1 MAVKAVRVSVATTAT
16 ALFQADTVAA
26 SAILVRNRGTA
37 AVYLG
42 AADVTT
48 ATGAQLDPGESA
60 TVEADT
66 HPIGLY
72 GICASGTVVCHVLQV
87 GT

>member
-1 MAVKAVRVSVATTAT
+1 MAVKAARVSVAATAT
-16 ALFQADTVAA
+16 ALAQTDTVAV

-42 AADVTT
+42 ASDVTT
-48 ATGAQLDPGESA
+48 ATGFQLDPGESA
-60 TVEADT
+60 TVEAGT
-66 HPIGLY
+66 YPLALY
-72 GICASGTVVCHVLQV
+72 GICASGTVTCHVLQV

>member
-1 MAVKAVRVSVATTAT
+1 MAVKQARVSVATTAT
-16 ALFQADTVAA
+16 ALFQTDTVAA
-26 SAILVRNRGTA
+26 SSILVRNRGAA
-37 AVYLG
+37 AVFLG

-48 ATGAQLDPGESA
+48 ANGFQLDPGDSA

-72 GICASGTVVCHVLQV
+72 GICSSGTVSCHVLQV